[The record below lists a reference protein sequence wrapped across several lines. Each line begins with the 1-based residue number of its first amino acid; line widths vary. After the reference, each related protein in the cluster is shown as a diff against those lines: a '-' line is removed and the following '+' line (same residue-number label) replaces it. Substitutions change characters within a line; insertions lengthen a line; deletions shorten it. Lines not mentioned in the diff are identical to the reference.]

1 MTCDLI
7 HTLARSTLSSATAS
21 EGLIP
26 LAVDVVVRTTD
37 GLRVAVVGEAGVTD
51 VRLAAEVVEAVGEVV
66 LRNVDEVDEVDV
78 LLRVLLV
85 RLIGVLVGR
94 EVSGVRVEEALV
106 VVERT
111 EERVVLVLVVDPSAL
126 LLAMR
131 DAVLAVAREAVEGV
145 LVTPVTEGVLVA
157 RVVEVVVVPEAP
169 LVAGTLEGR
178 GGVAAVVVVLLTPA
192 AASEDTLGFRVV
204 VVEVPSVMIS
214 RIQAKKG
221 KERKEWKEER
231 QLHLTGDPI
240 FLALLSI
247 ATQQQHIRTL

>member
-26 LAVDVVVRTTD
+26 LVVDVVVRTTD
-37 GLRVAVVGEAGVTD
+37 GLRVAAVGEAGVTD
-51 VRLAAEVVEAVGEVV
+51 VRRAVEAVEAVGEVV
-66 LRNVDEVDEVDV
+66 LRNVDEVDEVAV

-94 EVSGVRVEEALV
+94 EVSGVRVVEALV

-111 EERVVLVLVVDPSAL
+111 EERVVLVLLVVDPSAL

-178 GGVAAVVVVLLTPA
+178 GGVAAVVVLLTPA

-204 VVEVPSVMIS
+204 VVEVPSVMI

-221 KERKEWKEER
+221 KERKKEWKEEK

-240 FLALLSI
+240 F
-247 ATQQQHIRTL
+247 